1 MDSFLTALQFDFMRN
16 ALLAG
21 LLVSLAAGII
31 GVYVVLNR
39 IATLSGGIAHAAYGG
54 VGIAYFFGFDPLPG
68 GMIFSLIA
76 ALGMNI
82 VQRRAH
88 QRADTLIGVMW
99 AVGMAIGILFVDRAP
114 GYKVDLMSFLFGSIL
129 AVSPFEIAVIAV
141 LNVVILLTIIAFYY
155 SLLSISYDQTFATV
169 RGLPVEAISLILTA
183 LIALTVVMMMRVV
196 GLILV
201 IALLTLPAA
210 IANLLARDMRQMM
223 MLASGLSAAFTLT
236 GLWLSYTYNL
246 TSGATIILVAA
257 AAYLLGLLWKRF
269 GNRPNVVSAQ

>member
-1 MDSFLTALQFDFMRN
+1 MDSFFTALQFDFMRN

-39 IATLSGGIAHAAYGG
+39 VATLSGGIAHAAYGG
-54 VGIAYFFGFDPLPG
+54 VGMAYFFGFDPLLG
-68 GMIFSLIA
+68 GMVFSLMS

-82 VQRRAH
+82 VQRHTR
-88 QRADTLIGVMW
+88 QRSDTLIGVMW

-141 LNVVILLTIIAFYY
+141 LDVVILLTIIAFYR

-223 MLASGLSAAFTLT
+223 MFASVLGAFFTLT

-246 TSGATIILVAA
+246 TSGAVIILVAA
-257 AAYLLGLLWKRF
+257 GTYLLGLLLKRKI
-269 GNRPNVVSAQ
+269 